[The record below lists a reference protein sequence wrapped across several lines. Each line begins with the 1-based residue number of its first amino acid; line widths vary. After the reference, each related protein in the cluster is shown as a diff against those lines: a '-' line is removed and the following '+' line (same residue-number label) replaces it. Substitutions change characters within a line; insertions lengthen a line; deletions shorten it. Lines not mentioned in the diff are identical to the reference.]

1 MTWTANPFFT
11 PMRKRVTAMSK
22 VKICLDAGHIGST
35 YNQSPVVKTYY
46 ESTMA
51 WKLHLKLKAAL
62 EQRGF
67 EVVTTRAAIDTPMD
81 VYARGAAARG
91 CDVFP
96 SLHSNACDT
105 ESVDYP
111 VVYRA
116 YDNQNNADT
125 LARAIAL
132 AIGQLMGTRQQGRT
146 ATRRNNAGGEYY
158 GVLRGARAAGVPVY
172 LLVEHSFHT
181 NTAAAKWLSVDENL
195 DRLAEAEADLL
206 AGYFNVQT
214 APEIRT
220 SIMGTAQATAQQMA
234 LFCRSRNPAPQI
246 TGCSLE
252 ALAQMYLIEGATE
265 GVRGDVAFAQS
276 LHETGFFRFGGIVQP
291 GQNNF
296 AGIGALNGNTT
307 GQAATFPNALTGVRA
322 QIQHLKAYASTE
334 PLKNPCVDPRFG
346 LVTRGSA
353 PYVEWLGAADN
364 PSGAGWAYP
373 GKGYGAS
380 VLTLLSQ
387 LIAQTVPQPKPP
399 QSPAIPDWQRS
410 GLQTL
415 TEAGV
420 INSPDYWETRL
431 SQNVT
436 IGELFGILGNLF
448 TEVPG

>member
-46 ESTMA
+46 ESTMV
-51 WKLHLKLKAAL
+51 WKLHLKLKTAL

-81 VYARGAAARG
+81 VYARGAAAKD
-91 CDVFP
+91 CDVFL

-125 LARAIAL
+125 LARALAL
-132 AIGQLMGTRQQGRT
+132 SIGQLMGTRQQGRT
-146 ATRRNNAGGEYY
+146 ATRRNNTGGEYY
-158 GVLRGARAAGVPVY
+158 GVLRGARAAGVPIY

-181 NTAAAKWLSVDENL
+181 NTAAAKWLSIDENL

-214 APEIRT
+214 VPEIRT

-296 AGIGALNGNTT
+296 AGIGALNGNTV

-353 PYVEWLGAADN
+353 PYVEWLGTADN

-420 INSPDYWETRL
+420 INSPDYWEARL
-431 SQNVT
+431 LQNVT
-436 IGELFGILGNLF
+436 VGELFGILGNLF